1 MVSVHAVVSLPSWE
15 LFEKQTQDYRD
26 QVLPPACLNRV
37 AVEAAS
43 TFGWERYVGFKGKV
57 IGMQGY
63 GASGPIGQLMEK
75 FGFTV
80 DNVVAKVKELFYG
93 EMHDNQT

>member
-1 MVSVHAVVSLPSWE
+1 
-15 LFEKQTQDYRD
+15 
-26 QVLPPACLNRV
+26 LPPTCLNRV

-43 TFGWERYVGFKGKV
+43 TYGWERYVGFKGKV

-63 GASGPIGQLMEK
+63 GASGPAGQLMEK

-80 DNVVAKVKELFYG
+80 DNVVAKVKELL
-93 EMHDNQT
+93 